1 MAVSDTG
8 WLLHKCAVHEHLCF
22 ACSVP
27 MHPGLEANCES
38 ESDTTVVNAL
48 FLESE
53 SGILRMSVTRMQ
65 ISFRTLSLTT
75 VGGAAIATQSQH
87 GGRVVDVGKQILH
100 QLLWKPSLNIRV
112 HTKLQGNCKLKKG
125 VSNQGWASVLFKR
138 MFRSL

>member
-65 ISFRTLSLTT
+65 ISFQNPVTD
-75 VGGAAIATQSQH
+75 H
-87 GGRVVDVGKQILH
+87 CGRRCH
-100 QLLWKPSLNIRV
+100 RNTKP
-112 HTKLQGNCKLKKG
+112 
-125 VSNQGWASVLFKR
+125 A
-138 MFRSL
+138 